1 MLLRK
6 VRGQIILIWDGSP
19 IHRGQPVKDFL
30 RRGAAKRLHLEQLPG
45 YAPDLNP
52 DEGVW
57 NYVKRVELANICC
70 RDLSELR
77 IHVIRARERLRH
89 KWEIIRACSRHCGD
103 TLSFPM
109 EREIRR
115 WTRAGDTITL
125 VRLSRARFWVW
136 ERWSPSSQK
145 LFRNGCLSVLSGRL
159 RVLRRRNEPTED
171 TAGWSQRPRRHR
183 ESGEDEGR
191 QDDGA
196 QLIETS

>member
-1 MLLRK
+1 MRAAIILNTRGSGKHPAITGHHNLWFSCASEARWTLYQLVLRRPTTL
-6 VRGQIILIWDGSP
+6 VRGSS
-19 IHRGQPVKDFL
+19 
-30 RRGAAKRLHLEQLPG
+30 
-45 YAPDLNP
+45 
-52 DEGVW
+52 
-57 NYVKRVELANICC
+57 
-70 RDLSELR
+70 LSELR
-77 IHVIRARERLRH
+77 IHVIRVRERLRH
-89 KWEIIRACSRHCGD
+89 KREIIRAYSRHCGY
-103 TLSFPM
+103 TPSFPM
-109 EREIRR
+109 SFPLEREIRR

-159 RVLRRRNEPTED
+159 RVLLRRNEPTED

-196 QLIETS
+196 QVIETS